1 MKIGIVLE
9 GGGLRGVFASAVVDF
24 LIQNRISFPYII
36 GTSSGAFNGLCLRAK
51 QHGRIKR
58 CLSYDSGEI
67 KAVKKFLDS
76 KKKTIYSR
84 VYGNLSNKAEPY
96 DLDAFFSCDG
106 EFETVVTD
114 CDSGMPAYLTERAS
128 ARRFWDILYAANS
141 SPAIES
147 PVTVDGCSFVDGCV
161 TDPIPFKRAFE
172 RGCDKVVVVLTSGID
187 FDPNISSS
195 VKMLF
200 SIAFRKNPLL
210 YKALCNA
217 AEKYRQSIAEM
228 NKLVRS
234 GKIFVIR
241 PDIMGVSTLEAE
253 RSALEA
259 YYAHGLHQ
267 INSVFPEFSKFI
279 ST

>member
-1 MKIGIVLE
+1 MKIGLVLE

-24 LIQNRISFPYII
+24 FIENGISFPYII

-67 KAVKKFLDS
+67 KAVKKLLDS

-96 DLDAFFSCDG
+96 DLNAFFLHDG

-114 CDSGMPAYLTERAS
+114 CDSGLPAYLIERS
-128 ARRFWDILYAANS
+128 SSRRLWDILYAANA

-147 PVTVDGCSFVDGCV
+147 PVTIDGCSFVDGYV
-161 TDPIPFKRAFE
+161 ADPIPFKRAFE

-187 FDPNISSS
+187 HEPEISSS

-200 SIAFRKNPLL
+200 SIAFRKKPLL
-210 YKALCNA
+210 YKALCSS
-217 AEKYRQSIAEM
+217 AEKYRQSLSEL

-234 GKIFVIR
+234 DKIFVIR
-241 PDIMGVSTLEAE
+241 PDIPSVSTLEAE

-259 YYAHGLHQ
+259 YYAHGRDQ
-267 INSVFPEFSKFI
+267 VNAVFDELSRFI